1 MRHATENN
9 DGTLKEGLL
18 LKEESSYLRENPGA
32 SISDR
37 ERLIIHLHN
46 RCRVDEVFE
55 VLKVCRFLED
65 SYCRLSEEEKN
76 LVRSE
81 TPLSNG
87 LVFRG
92 FETHSEAS
100 YLSIVDF
107 IINKMDLFTE
117 FRNRDLRSPE
127 PLLSKYRQVLQEFYS
142 VILDHDL
149 PKLLDATQI
158 VAIAKASAEA
168 REP

>member
-1 MRHATENN
+1 M
-9 DGTLKEGLL
+9 
-18 LKEESSYLRENPGA
+18 LKEESSYLRENPDA

-37 ERLIIHLHN
+37 ERLIVHLHN
-46 RCRVDEVFE
+46 RSRVDEVFD
-55 VLKVCRFLED
+55 VLQMCRFLED
-65 SYCRLSEEEKN
+65 SYCRLSEEEKS

-81 TPLSNG
+81 TPFLNG

-92 FETHSEAS
+92 FEPHSEAS
-100 YLSIVDF
+100 YLSIADF

-117 FRNRDLRSPE
+117 FRNRDLRSLE
-127 PLLSKYRQVLQEFYS
+127 PLLAKYRQVLQEFYS

-158 VAIAKASAEA
+158 VAIARASAEA
-168 REP
+168 RAP

>member
-1 MRHATENN
+1 M
-9 DGTLKEGLL
+9 LKG
-18 LKEESSYLRENPGA
+18 ESSYSRESPDA

-37 ERLIIHLHN
+37 ERLIVHLHSQS
-46 RCRVDEVFE
+46 RVDEVFE
-55 VLKVCRFLED
+55 VLKVWRLLED
-65 SYCRLSEEEKN
+65 SYCRLSEEEKS

-87 LVFRG
+87 LAFRG

-100 YLSIVDF
+100 YLSIADF

-127 PLLSKYRQVLQEFYS
+127 PLLAKYRQVLQEFYS
-142 VILDHDL
+142 VFPDHNL
-149 PKLLDATQI
+149 PKLLDATRI
-158 VAIAKASAEA
+158 VAIARASAEA

>member
-1 MRHATENN
+1 M
-9 DGTLKEGLL
+9 
-18 LKEESSYLRENPGA
+18 
-32 SISDR
+32 
-37 ERLIIHLHN
+37 
-46 RCRVDEVFE
+46 
-55 VLKVCRFLED
+55 LKVCRFLED
-65 SYCRLSEEEKN
+65 SYCRLSEEEKS

-100 YLSIVDF
+100 HLSIADF

-117 FRNRDLRSPE
+117 FRNRDLRSSE
-127 PLLSKYRQVLQEFYS
+127 PLLVKYRQVLQGFYS

-149 PKLLDATQI
+149 PRLLDATQI